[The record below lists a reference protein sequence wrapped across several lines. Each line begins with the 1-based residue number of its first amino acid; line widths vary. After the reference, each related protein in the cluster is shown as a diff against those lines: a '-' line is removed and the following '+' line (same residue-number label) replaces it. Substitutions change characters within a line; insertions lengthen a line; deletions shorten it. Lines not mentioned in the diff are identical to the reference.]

1 MCRPTYCYQLLM
13 RLQRRSCSSEL
24 DRPNFYY
31 QESLEICYINENPTI
46 NHTIHRDF
54 RKDVQVVLS
63 SRCRPGMSRERVA
76 RGIRGG
82 ITFRV
87 AASTLLHQASP
98 SSRPCGSSGDSIRN
112 VEGASGQGNPRRLH
126 FPRRSLDPPAPGV
139 AEHPP
144 LWIQRRFQ
152 PLLPS
157 GSSPCGSTSPDPP
170 VPAGEASRP
179 PPSCRA
185 RARARRPRKRNSK
198 SGCA

>member
-98 SSRPCGSSGDSIRN
+98 STRPCGSSGDSSPCCP
-112 VEGASGQGNPRRLH
+112 VDPAPV
-126 FPRRSLDPPAPGV
+126 DPPLLIPPYLPARPRGPRLRAGRGPGGRGPEGQEKEIV
-139 AEHPP
+139 NRGVLDET
-144 LWIQRRFQ
+144 
-152 PLLPS
+152 S
-157 GSSPCGSTSPDPP
+157 GSGVCYAVLNFG
-170 VPAGEASRP
+170 
-179 PPSCRA
+179 
-185 RARARRPRKRNSK
+185 RRVQLSFR
-198 SGCA
+198 